1 MGLRDISGIGVIFG
15 NAVDI
20 FGEDYEQAPEPV
32 VTDPTKMGVAD
43 PADLDRYLGEV
54 ALKTGLDKSSIQ
66 INDGQSIR
74 IAGGD
79 VKVFEDFLATTSYE
93 HKPVGRLERDN
104 PSLGREGDKVYTVEL
119 PAQTLG

>member
-1 MGLRDISGIGVIFG
+1 
-15 NAVDI
+15 
-20 FGEDYEQAPEPV
+20 
-32 VTDPTKMGVAD
+32 MGVAD
-43 PADLDRYLGEV
+43 PAILDAYL
-54 ALKTGLDKSSIQ
+54 ADISAKTGLDRSSIEL
-66 INDGQSIR
+66 NDTQSIR